1 VDSKVIFENLKVKEV
16 YTYDNKYTNK
26 MSYIVENYSERAFA
40 IFGDTKQFK
49 DLLMSLGG
57 KFNPSLKGP
66 NDTKRAGWIFPLKQK
81 DDVVKKLDEESRK
94 PANEKTVEKV
104 SSTKKVSSS
113 SNVDASEV
121 IDGLTKRVD
130 DLVSRIEALEAE
142 ISAMRKLGISSAS
155 SASSTST
162 SSSTSLNRPQTASV
176 TQQKPN
182 RPVANKKEPK
192 EPQSDNED
200 SDDVEEEA
208 TQVTKSFVR
217 RGK

>member
-1 VDSKVIFENLKVKEV
+1 
-16 YTYDNKYTNK
+16 

-94 PANEKTVEKV
+94 PASEKTVEKV
-104 SSTKKVSSS
+104 STSVKKVSSTS
-113 SNVDASEV
+113 STIDSSEI
-121 IDGLTKRVD
+121 IDGLTKRID

-142 ISAMRKLGISSAS
+142 VSAFRKLSSPS
-155 SASSTST
+155 VQ
-162 SSSTSLNRPQTASV
+162 RPQTASTLSPSV
-176 TQQKPN
+176 TQQKPS
-182 RPVANKKEPK
+182 RPAANKKEVK
-192 EPQSDNED
+192 EPESED
-200 SDDVEEEA
+200 ESDDAEEEQ
-208 TQVTKSFVR
+208 QVSKSFVR
-217 RGK
+217 RGGK

>member
-1 VDSKVIFENLKVKEV
+1 
-16 YTYDNKYTNK
+16 

-94 PANEKTVEKV
+94 PASEKTVEKV

-155 SASSTST
+155 S

-176 TQQKPN
+176 TRTKPS
-182 RPVANKKEPK
+182 VKKEV
-192 EPQSDNED
+192 QSDDED

>member
-1 VDSKVIFENLKVKEV
+1 
-16 YTYDNKYTNK
+16 

-94 PANEKTVEKV
+94 PASEKTVEKV

-142 ISAMRKLGISSAS
+142 ISAMRKLGISSV
-155 SASSTST
+155 SSTST
-162 SSSTSLNRPQTASV
+162 STSTSLNRPQTASV
-176 TQQKPN
+176 TRTKPS
-182 RPVANKKEPK
+182 VKKEV
-192 EPQSDNED
+192 QSDNED